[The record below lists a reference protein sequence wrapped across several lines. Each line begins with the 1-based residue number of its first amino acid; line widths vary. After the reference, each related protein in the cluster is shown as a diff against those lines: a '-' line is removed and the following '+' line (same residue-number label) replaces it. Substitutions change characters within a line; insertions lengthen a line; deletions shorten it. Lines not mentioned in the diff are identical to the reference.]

1 MMISDKQEEIMKT
14 LGEIELELSRLGLH
28 NRFWGKPEVREL
40 QHILSDDE
48 IMTNAVNGRYEG
60 GFALLVSTDRRLLL
74 IDKKIW
80 FLSLEDT
87 RYDMIS
93 EVDYNARLL
102 DATVYIRTINKVM
115 RFTTPRQKSL
125 RALVTYVQEKVMEL
139 RQQAAAPSAV
149 DNNQLMQQFSA
160 FANHMMSQ
168 QPAQQHQSVVVPA
181 QAQQAT
187 PNPIIPMRPFK
198 RLGAYPTA
206 SFTTQTGRPFSAG
219 HQPQV

>member
-1 MMISDKQEEIMKT
+1 MKT
-14 LGEIELELSRLGLH
+14 LGEIELELSRLGLR
-28 NRFWGKPEVREL
+28 NRFWGKPEVKEL

-48 IMTNAVNGRYEG
+48 VMTNAVNGRYEG

-80 FLSLEDT
+80 FLSLLDT

-102 DATVYIRTINKVM
+102 DATVYIRTINKVL

-139 RQQAAAPSAV
+139 RQQSAGPAPM
-149 DNNQLMQQFSA
+149 DNQQLMQQFSA
-160 FANHMMSQ
+160 LANHVMAG
-168 QPAQQHQSVVVPA
+168 QPAQQQSVVVPA
-181 QAQQAT
+181 IAQQAT

-206 SFTTQTGRPFSAG
+206 SFTTQTGRPFSATPRTS
-219 HQPQV
+219 HQPQI